1 MEESRFKILCRFYVS
16 SLFALTVALPLASD
30 PFFKQQL
37 GDTLSG
43 LFASS
48 AHESNAIQED
58 WDKNRVHLSF
68 EDSTAARLMGSM
80 STIVVKAA
88 NKHKLDP
95 ALVKAVI
102 HVESKFDS
110 SGVSPKGALGV
121 MQLMPATARRLGVK
135 NVRDPIQNIYCG
147 SKYLRHLLDMFDNDL
162 RLALAAYNAGP
173 AKVRYYKGVPP
184 YPETQNY
191 VKKVMSA
198 YRGYREMYS

>member
-1 MEESRFKILCRFYVS
+1 MEESRFKILCRVYVS
-16 SLFALTVALPLASD
+16 SLFAMAIALPLGSD
-30 PFFKQQL
+30 PFFRQQL
-37 GDTLSG
+37 GNTLSG
-43 LFASS
+43 LLAAAPQGPSIP
-48 AHESNAIQED
+48 HED

-68 EDSTAARLMGSM
+68 EDSTVARPMGSM
-80 STIVVKAA
+80 STIVVRAA

-135 NVRDPIQNIYCG
+135 NLRDPIQNIYGG

-173 AKVRYYKGVPP
+173 AKVRHYNGVPP